1 MLDDDKI
8 FSARQEEQI
17 KKAFSVLI
25 QKTQTENLSPDKALE
40 EIRKK
45 LPGQNQA
52 NINEHYDPK
61 LNLKIRALLNWIFVK
76 PNMSYAFSTM
86 LIAISVGIT
95 HQVVNESDNEIIV
108 RSLPPTTQKSIDAG
122 ASERKP
128 VALEAT
134 QDKSEKSTSFSKPT
148 LIVGNSLPLS
158 RDIPGW
164 LEVADVA
171 IAAGYKV
178 SISKADD
185 SSAKTISLN
194 IKKSQ
199 VDKDITLRLLLGVDE
214 SFEGEILVTFD

>member
-17 KKAFSVLI
+17 KKAFSALVR
-25 QKTQTENLSPDKALE
+25 KTQTENLSPDKALE
-40 EIRKK
+40 EIRRK
-45 LPGQNQA
+45 LPRQNQA
-52 NINEHYDPK
+52 STNEHYDSK

-95 HQVVNESDNEIIV
+95 HQIANESDNEIII
-108 RSLPPTTQKSIDAG
+108 RSLPPV
-122 ASERKP
+122 EREG

-134 QDKSEKSTSFSKPT
+134 QDEPEKPTSFSRPT
-148 LIVGNSLPLS
+148 LIVGNNLPLS

-171 IAAGYKV
+171 IAAGYMV

-185 SSAKTISLN
+185 SSTKTISLN

-199 VDKDITLRLLLGVDE
+199 IEKDITLRLLLGVDE